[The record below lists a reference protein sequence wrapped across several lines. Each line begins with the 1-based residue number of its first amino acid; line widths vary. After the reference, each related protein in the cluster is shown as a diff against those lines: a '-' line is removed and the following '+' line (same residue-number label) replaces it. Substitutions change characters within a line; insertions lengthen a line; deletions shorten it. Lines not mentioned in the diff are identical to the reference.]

1 LPGFCPAPADRAL
14 AELVRRFLRAYG
26 PATSGQF
33 ARWLGAPAGWAAS
46 VFAGQRDLEE
56 VDFEGGP
63 AWINAGDARSDG
75 GTATLRL
82 LPYFDSYL
90 IAGHPRAAL
99 FPGAAADRA
108 LTGGQAGNIPALLI
122 DGRVGGIWSQRR
134 SGRTVTITV
143 EALARLTAR
152 QGRELRVQAVR
163 LGRILDGTTNLT
175 VGRVDAGAHA

>member
-14 AELVRRFLRAYG
+14 AELVRRFLQAYG

-46 VFAGQRDLEE
+46 VFAAQRDLRE
-56 VDFEGGP
+56 VGFEGER
-63 AWINAGDARSDG
+63 AWINAGGGRSG
-75 GTATLRL
+75 GEIATLRL

-90 IAGHPRAAL
+90 IAGHPRAAV

-108 LTGGQAGNIPALLI
+108 LNGGQAGNIPAVLI
-122 DGRVGGIWSQRR
+122 DGRVGGVWHQRR
-134 SGRTVTITV
+134 SGRRVGITV
-143 EALARLTAR
+143 EALAPLSAWQR
-152 QGRELRVQAVR
+152 QELRVQAVR
-163 LGRILDGTTNLT
+163 LGQILDCTANLT